1 MSENV
6 RLNKTPLSTK
16 QVQALPHLAIGQTLA
31 HTATA
36 INVSEKTLYRWLRE
50 PDFKAAY
57 LQLRDLEAEIATAEL
72 RGLTLKAATVLSKAM
87 DNPDP
92 NISLRAAQTA
102 VKTGVKA
109 DEAAEAK
116 RLTRLLAR
124 YVHEDENNHHTSR
137 MVRNQLRKASGP
149 Q

>member
-1 MSENV
+1 MPENA

-36 INVSEKTLYRWLRE
+36 VNVSEKTLYRWLKE
-50 PDFKAAY
+50 PDFKATY
-57 LQLRDLEAEIATAEL
+57 LELRELEAEIATAEL

-87 DNPDP
+87 DHPDP

-109 DEAAEAK
+109 DDAAEAK

-124 YVHEDENNHHTSR
+124 YVNEDADNRPNSR
-137 MVRNQLRKASGP
+137 MVRKQLHKASGP

>member
-1 MSENV
+1 MPENV

-36 INVSEKTLYRWLRE
+36 INVSEKTLYRWLKE
-50 PDFKAAY
+50 PDFKSAY
-57 LQLRDLEAEIATAEL
+57 LELRELEAEIATAEL

-87 DNPDP
+87 DHPDP

-102 VKTGVKA
+102 VKTGLKA
-109 DEAAEAK
+109 DDAAEAK

-124 YVHEDENNHHTSR
+124 YVHEDANNRPTSR
-137 MVRNQLRKASGP
+137 MVHKQLHKASGP